1 MRSIE
6 VSLSIKTIEFL
17 KNYLIEFKRHFLKKL
32 SDFARIMILSECSSI
47 RKFPIIMS
55 TFPDFVASPSSSA
68 HPGQYPPFLQVLI
81 DDLIHG
87 TIVMDEKGDRLL
99 YSNHYADRILRQFV
113 LYEPSLDFLPPE
125 IRHICKS
132 FIETRKQFPHQH
144 WVTESE
150 IVLDNTTSVSVQARW
165 LNLDLLDTPCLVVLV
180 RDQQRSM
187 KKLMLEEAQHYGL
200 TSREQEIWMLHRNHY
215 TYKQIADELHITHNT
230 VKKHL
235 KSIRVKQKAY
245 VAHPSEIPLPIED

>member
-1 MRSIE
+1 
-6 VSLSIKTIEFL
+6 
-17 KNYLIEFKRHFLKKL
+17 
-32 SDFARIMILSECSSI
+32 MILSECSSI
-47 RKFPIIMS
+47 RKLPIIMS

-87 TIVMDEKGDRLL
+87 TIVMDEKGDQLL
-99 YSNHYADRILRQFV
+99 YSNHYADRILRQFM

-200 TSREQEIWMLHRNHY
+200 TSREQEIWILHRNHY

-245 VAHPSEIPLPIED
+245 VAHPPEIPHPIED

>member
-1 MRSIE
+1 
-6 VSLSIKTIEFL
+6 
-17 KNYLIEFKRHFLKKL
+17 
-32 SDFARIMILSECSSI
+32 
-47 RKFPIIMS
+47 MS
-55 TFPDFVASPSSSA
+55 TFPSFTTATATPGSCAYSGSPA
-68 HPGQYPPFLQVLI
+68 QYPPFLRVLI

-87 TIVMDEKGDRLL
+87 TIVMDEKGDQLL
-99 YSNHYADRILRQFV
+99 YSNHYADRILRQFL

-132 FIETRKQFPHQH
+132 FIDTRKQFPHQH

-150 IVLDNTTSVSVQARW
+150 IVLDNATSVSVQIRW
-165 LNLDLLDTPCLVVLV
+165 LNLDLLEHPCLVVLV

-187 KKLMLEEAQHYGL
+187 KKLLVDEALHYGL
-200 TSREQEIWMLHRNHY
+200 TNREQEIWLLHRNHY

-235 KSIRVKQKAY
+235 KSIRAKQRI
-245 VAHPSEIPLPIED
+245 HLGEISIPIED